1 MTARPSSGPS
11 QYDARWEA
19 RWRLAQ
25 PSASAAPRQVSQP
38 IRAGAARAQVD
49 QELGQTS
56 PRPGSSCGMPPPIS
70 AEDWLDLTHKV
81 RAPPR
86 PAPPRARARVGPS
99 SSLPRTRAPVR
110 CSLATSHLAE
120 LTSRACHA
128 PPPRL
133 LRGGRPAPPGRFVPL
148 RYCDTA
154 GRLVETR
161 SVLWFGRRL
170 RPAGVGVRV
179 RYSIHPWGVVI
190 DWPTFEARGRRCV
203 SPILYPSLGSGDR
216 LAGASLACRRS
227 WPPCRRR

>member
-1 MTARPSSGPS
+1 MTARPSSVPS

-86 PAPPRARARVGPS
+86 PAAPRARARAS
-99 SSLPRTRAPVR
+99 AQAALSRAPAPRSGALSPRV
-110 CSLATSHLAE
+110 
-120 LTSRACHA
+120 TSR
-128 PPPRL
+128 
-133 LRGGRPAPPGRFVPL
+133 
-148 RYCDTA
+148 
-154 GRLVETR
+154 
-161 SVLWFGRRL
+161 S
-170 RPAGVGVRV
+170 
-179 RYSIHPWGVVI
+179 
-190 DWPTFEARGRRCV
+190 
-203 SPILYPSLGSGDR
+203 
-216 LAGASLACRRS
+216 
-227 WPPCRRR
+227 